1 MRITSI
7 ALWVCLLV
15 CRPALAVDVV
25 RVGVLAFGTLSWEMR
40 AIQERELDVASGLRL
55 EVQTLAGP
63 QAGQIALQANG
74 VDVALADWSW
84 VSRQRESGRDFVYA
98 PYSTSYGALL
108 VPVGSPIHSLDSL
121 VGRRIG
127 VAGGALDKN
136 WLLLRAVAVA
146 RSGANL
152 AEASTPVFGAPP
164 LLAEQLRQ
172 GRVDALLTHW
182 HSAVRLEAAGFRQ
195 LVSGQE
201 LIRMAGVDVSVPGMG
216 YVFRE
221 RWALEHPEVWAR
233 FWKASREAQRL
244 LCEDDALWASM
255 APLMAEDDAPT
266 RSALRQGYCAARVAL
281 WGEAERL
288 GAERLYALFG
298 RMAGDGARSGDV
310 RLDPG
315 VFWSAITIP

>member
-7 ALWVCLLV
+7 AMWVCLLL
-15 CRPALAVDVV
+15 CRPALAVDTL

-40 AIQERELDVASGLRL
+40 AIQERGLDAANDLRL
-55 EVQTLAGP
+55 DVQTLAGP
-63 QAGQIALQANG
+63 QAGQIALQAHG

-84 VSRQRESGRDFVYA
+84 VAQQRESGRDFVYA

-108 VPVGSPIHSLDSL
+108 VPEDSPIQSLDSL
-121 VGRRIG
+121 AGRRIG
-127 VAGGALDKN
+127 VAGGPLDKN
-136 WLLLRAVAVA
+136 WLLLRAVTLA
-146 RSGANL
+146 RSGVDL
-152 AEASTPVFGAPP
+152 AEVSTPVFGAPP
-164 LLAEQLRQ
+164 LLAEQIRQ

-182 HSAVRLEAAGFRQ
+182 HSAVRLEVTGYRR

-201 LIRMAGVDVSVPGMG
+201 LIRMAGVDGSVPGMG
-216 YVFRE
+216 YVFRAD
-221 RWALEHPEVWAR
+221 WAREHPEVWIR
-233 FWKASREAQRL
+233 FWKASRQAQRL

-288 GAERLYALFG
+288 GAERLYALFS
-298 RMAGDGARSGDV
+298 RMTGDGARGGGV

-315 VFWSAITIP
+315 VFWSGITMP